1 MATAEAQTH
10 ACESGAKTE
19 SGERSFAPIV
29 GPSGWK
35 RRLED
40 PFNIHYRYPV
50 ALWLTKK
57 LLRTRITPN
66 QISGMQPLFAA
77 GAGYLLT
84 LNDYRAHVA
93 AVALFEFRSILDCV
107 DGSLARARRTA
118 SPNGHAI
125 DALCDWLGVVLLYL
139 GIFGHIYKFGP
150 QGFGADWFTTASALG
165 VVFIAMMQGATRSFS
180 FDYFKSKYLGIFEKG
195 KDELTENLHQKLL
208 GVERD
213 PNASFF
219 ARADVVIMRCG
230 RLSFEG
236 DWYNASTSRPLS
248 TQTIAQMADEQDSPR
263 TKSIG
268 FWWAISNGDAFLS
281 FVMLSILA
289 GQIWAGQLFFATLG
303 LGWIV
308 VVLMKNT
315 SFIKSYTQ
323 LDVPT
328 SARASHIQ

>member
-1 MATAEAQTH
+1 MATVEARAARTTE
-10 ACESGAKTE
+10 ARESE
-19 SGERSFAPIV
+19 STPPFAPIV

-40 PFNIHYRYPV
+40 PFNTYYRYPI

-57 LLRTRITPN
+57 LLRSRITPN
-66 QISGMQPLFAA
+66 QISGVQPIFAA

-84 LNDYRAHVA
+84 LDDYRYHVA

-150 QGFGADWFTTASALG
+150 RGFGAEWFTTVGALG
-165 VVFIAMMQGATRSFS
+165 VVFVAMMQGATRSFS

-195 KDELTENLHQKLL
+195 VDELTENLEKKFSAL
-208 GVERD
+208 ERD
-213 PNASFF
+213 KARGNASFF
-219 ARADVVIMRCG
+219 AHADVVIMRCG
-230 RLSFEG
+230 RFSFEG
-236 DWYNASTSRPLS
+236 DWYDPATSRPLS
-248 TQTIAQMADEQDSPR
+248 SSTIAQMASEQDSPR
-263 TKSIG
+263 TRSIA
-268 FWWAISNGDAFLS
+268 FWWALSNGDAFLS
-281 FVMLSILA
+281 FVMLTILA

-303 LGWIV
+303 LVWIV
-308 VVLMKNT
+308 ILLMRNT
-315 SFIKSYTQ
+315 AFIKSYAAPLTER
-323 LDVPT
+323 V
-328 SARASHIQ
+328 SESR